1 MMTKDDIIKRLTAAV
16 SATPGKDLE
25 LVCIESNTAL
35 SRFAE
40 NIIHQNIEQA
50 DHEIMAR
57 VGLGDRVG
65 LAVGNSIEP
74 EAIGATIEHALEI
87 AENQNPDPDFPGFVA
102 SPAVPPTPGA
112 FSPATADYSPEDRAA
127 AIKAA
132 AEACTTAGVLA
143 SGLFKTEV
151 KSSTIVNS
159 AGTAQYFTETAAEF
173 SLTASDDKANA
184 SGWATGYHRDVG
196 KLDLDQVIRV
206 AVQKAVTSRHPQ
218 PHPPGEYTVILEP
231 AAVGQ
236 LLLFLGFL
244 GFGGGSFASGRSFM
258 ARQIGQQVT
267 GKNITVIEDPF
278 APEMAGM
285 PFDYEGVPKKRVP
298 LIENG
303 IAKGVVFD
311 RRNAKKAGMESTGHA
326 LPPDNAFGPYP
337 KNMAISPG
345 TVPFA
350 DLISSTPEGIL
361 ITHFWYLN
369 YLNPRRVQMTGTT
382 LDGTFLIKD
391 GKIAQPI
398 INMRATP
405 ALLEMF
411 GRVEAIAAERVVY
424 PQFNSVMLVPGM
436 KISGFELSEDTEKG

>member
-1 MMTKDDIIKRLTAAV
+1 MIAKDEIIKRLTAALA
-16 SATPGKDLE
+16 ATAGKDVE
-25 LVCIESNTAL
+25 LVCIENNTAL

-40 NIIHQNIEQA
+40 NVIHQNIEQA

-57 VGLGDRVG
+57 VSLGDRVG
-65 LAVGNSIEP
+65 LAVGNAVEP
-74 EAIGATIEHALEI
+74 EAIKATIDSATEI
-87 AENQNPDPDFPGFVA
+87 AENQNPDPEFPGFVA

-112 FSPATADYSPEDRAA
+112 YSAATAEFSPDDRAS

-132 AEACTTAGVLA
+132 VEACTKAGVLA
-143 SGLFKTEV
+143 SGLFKTET
-151 KSSTIVNS
+151 KTSTIVNS
-159 AGTAQYFTETAAEF
+159 SGTAQHFAETAAEF
-173 SLTASDDKANA
+173 SLTASDDTADA
-184 SGWATGYHRDVG
+184 SGWATGYRRDVG
-196 KLDLDQVIRV
+196 KLDVERVIRI
-206 AVQKAVTSRHPQ
+206 AVQKAVTSRNPQ
-218 PHPPGEYTVILEP
+218 PHSPGEYTVILEP

-258 ARQIGQQVT
+258 ARQMGQQIT
-267 GKNITVIEDPF
+267 GENITIIEDPF

-285 PFDYEGVPKKRVP
+285 PFDYEGNPKKRVI

-311 RRNAKKAGMESTGHA
+311 RRNAKKAGMESSGHA
-326 LPPDNAFGPYP
+326 LPPNNAFGPYP
-337 KNMAISPG
+337 KNMAISAG
-345 TVPFA
+345 TVPF
-350 DLISSTPEGIL
+350 DQLIASTSDGIL

-391 GKIAQPI
+391 GKITQPI
-398 INMRATP
+398 VNMRATP

-411 GRVEAIAAERVVY
+411 GKVEAIAAERIVY
-424 PQFNSVMLVPGM
+424 PQYNSVMLVPGM
-436 KISGFELSEDTEKG
+436 KINGFELSEDTEEG